1 MSGFFND
8 VNLCCRHRK
17 VKTIARQDIWLV
29 IEIRGHEHIGSR
41 GSADVGSG
49 TVRVYMCTD
58 HSEKAGL
65 PPNAVKNTYVQL
77 HDWSAK
83 LGAEVAV
90 SANNVAKGRGKA
102 GKGAKLPQCH

>member
-1 MSGFFND
+1 M
-8 VNLCCRHRK
+8 
-17 VKTIARQDIWLV
+17 
-29 IEIRGHEHIGSR
+29 
-41 GSADVGSG
+41 
-49 TVRVYMCTD
+49 Y
-58 HSEKAGL
+58 SEKAGL

-102 GKGAKLPQCH
+102 GKGAKLPQCHRHMITKDAIYGISSLHSVNWQEKEESSGCLG